1 MMTTGMMTIVP
12 KVSKLYV
19 ALLLAPL
26 FAADSP
32 IAPGARPTRIHT
44 GGAGEG
50 PAWSPSGSLYFSGD
64 GRIQRRDPDG
74 GTRVFRAD
82 SGGSNGLLFDQNG
95 RLVICEAKNR
105 RVTRIELGGAVT
117 VLAERFEGH
126 RFNQPND
133 LTIDSKGRIYFS
145 DPRYGSRDGMEMRDS
160 KGRFVEGVYRIDAPG
175 KVTRVLTHEAD
186 RPNGVL
192 VSPGDEFLYVADNNN
207 NTAGGARKLWRFKL
221 RRNGSVDAASR
232 TLIFDW
238 KQGRGPDGV
247 KMDRRGRLFVA
258 AGLNKAHP
266 PFETAEFPGGI
277 YVLSPAGKQLEFIPI
292 PVDEVTNCAFGTP
305 NLKTLFITAG
315 GTLWSIEVDM
325 PGRVSYER
333 DAGH

>member
-1 MMTTGMMTIVP
+1 MMSIVL
-12 KVSKLYV
+12 KMS
-19 ALLLAPL
+19 ALGAVILLTPF

-32 IAPGARPTRIHT
+32 ISRGTRPTRLHT

-50 PAWSPSGSLYFSGD
+50 PAWSPAGSLYFSGD

-82 SGGSNGLLFDQNG
+82 SGGANGLLFDHEG
-95 RLVICEAKNR
+95 RLVVCEAKNR
-105 RVTRIELGGAVT
+105 RVTRTELSGAIT
-117 VLAERFEGH
+117 VLADRFDGH

-145 DPRYGSRDGMEMRDS
+145 DPRYGSRDGMEIRDS
-160 KGRFVEGVYRIDAPG
+160 AGRFVEGVYRIDAPG
-175 KVTRVLTHEAD
+175 KVSRVITHEIE

-192 VSPGDEFLYVADNNN
+192 VSPQDEFLYVADNNN
-207 NTAGGARKLWRFKL
+207 NHAGGARKLWRFVL
-221 RRNGSVDAASR
+221 HHNGTVDPGSR

-266 PFETAEFPGGI
+266 PFETGEFKGGI
-277 YVLSPAGKQLEFIPI
+277 YVLSPAGKLLEFIPI
-292 PVDEVTNCAFGTP
+292 PFDEVTNCAFGAP

-315 GTLWSIEVDM
+315 GTLWSIEMDM